1 MQHLWDFSHVTL
13 TADAAGKLRLE
24 GRLDPVFSDDS
35 RLSQA
40 ASLVTAMLPLA
51 RELHGSN
58 RRLGLAS
65 EELAAVR
72 PGTVE
77 AALKNLI
84 AYRNQLENRLAM
96 RFMEACSRE
105 ARTLPSD
112 CRVPLAAASLRV
124 ALMDTALQN
133 ALLCA
138 TQRCYGCCCSSAP
151 CLLDAFAHP
160 WRHCWHT

>member
-1 MQHLWDFSHVTL
+1 
-13 TADAAGKLRLE
+13 
-24 GRLDPVFSDDS
+24 
-35 RLSQA
+35 
-40 ASLVTAMLPLA
+40 MLPLA

-65 EELAAVR
+65 EELDSVK

-105 ARTLPSD
+105 VRK
-112 CRVPLAAASLRV
+112 RVHLRV
-124 ALMDTALQN
+124 
-133 ALLCA
+133 CIF
-138 TQRCYGCCCSSAP
+138 SSA
-151 CLLDAFAHP
+151 F
-160 WRHCWHT
+160 